1 MVKRFRRGKRFQM
14 AYFEIGNT
22 NRMIFNLLIESET
35 FERNG
40 KCVESRDR
48 KEMAEKLKSELKT
61 KYSADVFDLD
71 YYIPQSSGL
80 YVQIRRRDLLK

>member
-1 MVKRFRRGKRFQM
+1 M

-40 KCVESRDR
+40 KCVESKDR
-48 KEMAEKLKSELKT
+48 KEMAKKLKAEVKT

-71 YYIPQSSGL
+71 YYLPQSSGL
-80 YVQIRRRDLLK
+80 YVQISRREVLK